1 MMLVGL
7 KMNFQIIVVTLSFS
21 LQTELGTS
29 YIRPCSPCMPET
41 QLDGDRKEGGIEIR
55 RKGGRDLITINGK
68 HYRETWYVKEKN
80 VLKIYL

>member
-1 MMLVGL
+1 
-7 KMNFQIIVVTLSFS
+7 
-21 LQTELGTS
+21 
-29 YIRPCSPCMPET
+29 MPET